1 MRRVVEALEVEGLR
15 DNVKVI
21 VGGATIDKK
30 FAGKT
35 GADGYA
41 KDAAEAVQLARE
53 LVSVG

>member
-21 VGGATIDKK
+21 VGGVTIDKK